1 MRDYKMKTKYF
12 YRPQHNSKS
21 KIFSCYLL
29 LTPGSCI
36 LMILVASFFLLNIP
50 DSYSIPSFSRQ
61 TNMACNACHTVFP
74 RLTTFGRIFKLNGYN
89 ITGNSTIESKDKEG
103 KTMLKIL
110 TISPIS
116 VMFQTSY
123 THLNTKQPGTQN
135 DNIEFPQQLSL
146 LYGGGVAPHLGMFIQ
161 MTYAA
166 QDGTIGLDN
175 TDLRYA
181 NTATLFGKSL
191 VYGFTMNNNP
201 TVQDVWNS
209 TPAWGFPFAAP
220 DVVPTPSEATMVE
233 GGLEQAVAGVGAY
246 ALFNNL
252 VYGEFSIYR
261 SAQLGAPAPPDST
274 SEGIIKGVSPYWRLA
289 FQKNWNKHYLE
300 IGTFGLSTQLY
311 PLGVTGLR
319 NNFLDFGVDLQYEYN
334 MDIGNIVLHSSFV
347 NEKQTLNASFDAGDA
362 ANETVS
368 LNSFKADGT
377 IYFKKGI
384 AATIGYFAV
393 SGDKDD
399 VLYTPG
405 SISGNSTG
413 EPNSNGFIAQV
424 DFLPWYNTNFSLQYT
439 YYNKFNGAKKDYD
452 GFGRNA
458 TDNNVIYL
466 VVWVNF

>member
-1 MRDYKMKTKYF
+1 MKTK
-12 YRPQHNSKS
+12 
-21 KIFSCYLL
+21 
-29 LTPGSCI
+29 LTI
-36 LMILVASFFLLNIP
+36 LTFLTASFLLISVQN
-50 DSYSIPSFSRQ
+50 SYSIPSFSRQ

-74 RLTTFGRIFKLNGYN
+74 RLTTFGRVFKLNGYN
-89 ITGNSTIESKDKEG
+89 VTGNSTIESQDKNG

-110 TISPIS
+110 TLSPIS

-123 THLNTKQPGTQN
+123 THLNTRQPGTQN

-146 LYGGGVAPHLGMFIQ
+146 FYGGGIAPHLGMFIQ
-161 MTYAA
+161 MTYEA
-166 QDGTIGLDN
+166 QSGTIGLDN

-181 NTATLFGKSL
+181 NNTTLFGKGL
-191 VYGFTMNNNP
+191 LYGFTLNNNP

-220 DVVPTPSEATMVE
+220 DVVPTPQEATMIE

-252 VYGEFSIYR
+252 VYGEFSLYR
-261 SAQLGAPAPPDST
+261 SAQLGVPAPPDST

-289 FQKNWNKHYLE
+289 FQKNWNQHYLE
-300 IGTFGLSTQLY
+300 IGTFGLNTQLY
-311 PLGVTGLR
+311 PAGVSGLKNGYLDLG
-319 NNFLDFGVDLQYEYN
+319 FDLQYEYA

-347 NEKQTLNASFDAGDA
+347 NEKRSLKASFDAGDA
-362 ANETVS
+362 TNETLS

-377 IYFKKGI
+377 IYFNKGI

-393 SGDKDD
+393 SGDQDD
-399 VLYTPG
+399 GLYTPG
-405 SISGNSTG
+405 SISGNRTG
-413 EPNSNGFIAQV
+413 EPNSNGFIGQL

-439 YYNKFNGAKKDYD
+439 YYNKFNGAKTDYD

-458 TDNNVIYL
+458 TDNNAIYL
-466 VVWVNF
+466 IVWVNF